1 MFNLNCLFH
10 FPWKVSQGERII
22 KVSLLAS
29 SSLTISLLLD
39 QLNNDD
45 NDCDDEEGENE
56 NEDDETAMKGETELE
71 VVPRDAKNNNEGKI
85 FRTDRNN
92 KIKINK

>member
-1 MFNLNCLFH
+1 M
-10 FPWKVSQGERII
+10 
-22 KVSLLAS
+22 
-29 SSLTISLLLD
+29 TISLLLD

-56 NEDDETAMKGETELE
+56 NEDDETAMKEETELE

-85 FRTDRNN
+85 FKKFLSEALKTLWI
-92 KIKINK
+92 IKIQHPKHLHSSNFL